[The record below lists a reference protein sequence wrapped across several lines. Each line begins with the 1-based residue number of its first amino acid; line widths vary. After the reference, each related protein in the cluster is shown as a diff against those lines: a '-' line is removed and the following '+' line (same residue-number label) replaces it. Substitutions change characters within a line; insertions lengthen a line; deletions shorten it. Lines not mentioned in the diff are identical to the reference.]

1 MFDDIVQAL
10 SEYEV
15 VLEPDED
22 TPEWWAGAPSVVRA
36 DDGTFYLAARM
47 REGISPPGKRGY
59 EIRILRSEDGRR
71 FEAINSI
78 TREAAGVPVFERPAL
93 VVDPA
98 TGLFRLYGCS
108 GLEHGWT
115 ILRFDDVDDPAAFD
129 AATARSVLAAEHVD
143 SNFAR
148 VTGYKDPVVFWDGD
162 QWRMFVIG
170 CDAVE
175 RIHQFTSSQHTGVCP
190 ARTKTET
197 FSYMPREGK
206 RRRFPIS
213 VDGETWSPAGRVL
226 ENAGWHNFFTRPASV
241 LPLAVGYLFVYEGSS
256 IDWYDPVYNIATG
269 LAYSPDLETFV
280 DLTPDEPL
288 LRSTT
293 PGDYST
299 WRYSHWMRVGDEIF
313 VYFEAA
319 RPNKT
324 NEIRVGVFK
333 ARDNLGRSLT

>member
-1 MFDDIVQAL
+1 MFGEIVKAL
-10 SEYEV
+10 SEYKV

-36 DDGTFYLAARM
+36 ADGTFYLAARM
-47 REGISPPGKRGY
+47 REGISLPGKRGY
-59 EIRILRSEDGRR
+59 EIRILRSEDGRH

-115 ILRFDDVDDPAAFD
+115 ILKFDDVDDPASFD
-129 AATARSVLAAEHVD
+129 AATARPVLAAEHVD

-170 CDAVE
+170 CDVVE
-175 RIHQFTSSQHTGVCP
+175 RIHHFTS
-190 ARTKTET
+190 AN
-197 FSYMPREGK
+197 
-206 RRRFPIS
+206 
-213 VDGETWSPAGRVL
+213 GETWSPAGRVL

-256 IDWYDPVYNIATG
+256 IDWHDPVYNIATG

-280 DLTPDEPL
+280 DLTPDEPI

-324 NEIRVGVFK
+324 NEVRVGVFK
-333 ARDNLGRSLT
+333 ARDDLRRTLT